1 MSSFNYQPLKLSAV
15 GLHLSGPRCIPS
27 LPPAFRTI
35 SPPPGL
41 IDYLPPAASPH
52 IRLPRQQQRLRWRRT
67 LSMAT
72 TTRRRSRTSAAS
84 AAVADERGVSGDGR
98 GRARRRR
105 RRMRTSA
112 ATAAAAAADADEGG
126 GGGGRGRGRR
136 RTTHAEGSPSDSIIE
151 EAGRASGHLCDSSL
165 PVNMEIEA
173 C

>member
-72 TTRRRSRTSAAS
+72 TTRRRSRRARRRRRSRTSVAS
-84 AAVADERGVSGDGR
+84 AATV